1 MLAVKDCLEGFSD
14 ENSILFFVAVKECL
28 EGFRD
33 EDSIFLSVGDL
44 LDEQLDEQQVEVAHI
59 FKSQGPSVFPTY
71 VTT

>member
-33 EDSIFLSVGDL
+33 EDSVFLSVGDL
-44 LDEQLDEQQVEVAHI
+44 LDEQQVEVAHI
-59 FKSQGPSVFPTY
+59 FKSQGSSVFPTY